1 MVFAR
6 LQGSPSTST
15 CWAIIERRI
24 YVRRMQE
31 TRPAVD
37 LPVAR
42 EP

>member
-1 MVFAR
+1 MAFAR
-6 LQGSPSTST
+6 LQGSSSTST

-24 YVRRMQE
+24 YVWRTQE
-31 TRPAVD
+31 TRTAVD